1 MPLTTSRRVN
11 DLEEWEPVKIRIAGT
26 NPTNTMFAHQDC
38 SVTIM
43 KQVAS
48 HVRQLPEYLS
58 RYIRMACRR
67 DQQT

>member
-1 MPLTTSRRVN
+1 
-11 DLEEWEPVKIRIAGT
+11 
-26 NPTNTMFAHQDC
+26 
-38 SVTIM
+38 M